1 MGVAATRWA
10 MIDGAMSDFMVN
22 ALNWIRRLKS
32 FDRINRIIR
41 VTYKAINDPE
51 ILLNF
56 GYMSFELNSVHS
68 V

>member
-1 MGVAATRWA
+1 MAAARRARIATGR
-10 MIDGAMSDFMVN
+10 SDFMVE

>member
-1 MGVAATRWA
+1 
-10 MIDGAMSDFMVN
+10 MVE

-41 VTYKAINDPE
+41 MTYKAINDPE